1 MKKVKAKSQRAPR
14 AAPIERKPGRLI
26 GYARV
31 STDDQTLD
39 PQIEALLKYGV
50 PRGNVYAEKSTGAHT
65 KRQRLQAALKA
76 IRPESET
83 HDADRLVVTRLDR
96 LGRDLGDLVRALEGL
111 KERGS
116 GLVSLNEHIDT
127 DNAIGTFMFHILA
140 SLAQFER
147 NLIRERTQAG
157 LASARAQGRSGGRPR
172 SLTVKDEER
181 MVRTSYTRRHGV
193 TLEAH
198 AAKFGVSLQ
207 TLRNARFRARERE
220 KKGKQLRIARDVIYA
235 AVAAIREV
243 GDDQ

>member
-1 MKKVKAKSQRAPR
+1 MKKAKAKPRR
-14 AAPIERKPGRLI
+14 AARSAPFEKQPGRLI

-39 PQIEALLKYGV
+39 PQIEALIKYGV
-50 PRGNVYAEKSTGAHT
+50 PPGEVYAEKSTGAHT
-65 KRQRLQAALKA
+65 KRRKLQAALKA
-76 IRPESET
+76 IRPQSDT

-157 LASARAQGRSGGRPR
+157 LASARAQGRPGGRPR
-172 SLTVKDEER
+172 FLTPAREEQ

-198 AAKFGVSLQ
+198 AAKYGVSLQ

-235 AVAAIREV
+235 AVAAIREA
-243 GDDQ
+243 DRDQ

>member
-1 MKKVKAKSQRAPR
+1 MKKAKAKPRRAKR
-14 AAPIERKPGRLI
+14 STSTGREPGRLI

-39 PQIEALLKYGV
+39 PQIEALIKYGV
-50 PRGNVYAEKSTGAHT
+50 PPAEIYAEKSTGAHT
-65 KRQRLQAALKA
+65 KRRKLQAALKA
-76 IRPESET
+76 IRPQSDT

-116 GLVSLNEHIDT
+116 GLVSLSEAIDT
-127 DNAIGTFMFHILA
+127 NTAVGTLIFHMLA
-140 SLAQFER
+140 SFAQFER
-147 NLIRERTQAG
+147 NLIRERTGAG
-157 LASARAQGRSGGRPR
+157 LASARAQGRVGGRPR

-235 AVAAIREV
+235 AVAAIREA
-243 GDDQ
+243 DRDQ